1 MACLSG
7 AAILEWPVAGRPFV
21 RALSTNTP
29 IPKSAGEIRN
39 ALTAWRHSPEKR
51 RIQANGHRRGLTEA
65 FTTTLRDTKGR
76 TESSGN
82 VCSNWGYLAEERKTD
97 GVNQQGVGVRRDRIW
112 LPTLDA
118 FRTFTAICPTGMLP
132 GFLSTVSRQI
142 GASV

>member
-112 LPTLDA
+112 LPSLDT
-118 FRTFTAICPTGMLP
+118 FRTFATRLAL
-132 GFLSTVSRQI
+132 
-142 GASV
+142 